1 MKLALLLFFAL
12 STIFCSLEAVRYHP
26 RRGLAAA
33 AAGRHRKLKYHDEG
47 EAFVV
52 LVSGSNGWYNYRH
65 QADVAHAYHTLRN
78 HGIPEEN
85 IITLM
90 YDDIANNQLNP
101 YKGKLF
107 NRPHGKDLYKGL
119 KIDYKG
125 SSVTPE
131 NFLNIL
137 QGNASA
143 IDGGN
148 GRVLETNENDR
159 IFIYFTDH
167 GSVGM
172 ISFPDGILTVK
183 QLNDALISLH
193 KNKKYQQLVFY
204 LEACE
209 SGSMFESVLR
219 DDMDIYAIT
228 AANGH
233 ESSWGTFCEN
243 DMNLPCL
250 GDLFSVNW
258 MTDSDG
264 EDLTTETLEFQYEL
278 VKKETNLSHVLQF
291 GDKDIAKEAVALF
304 QGDKEDREYTED
316 YELAASQSTNWPAR
330 DIELNHLTSMLKK
343 TNDYGAANKLEL
355 KIQKIKETRRAI
367 KRNVHMIVEK
377 MFDGESEDLI
387 SRVLTQTR
395 PVLDLRCHH
404 ITVNL
409 FKKYCI
415 DFNRY
420 EYAMKY
426 VKVLNNMC
434 LHRRVEEIIL
444 ALPDICLDVNIE
456 DEVSEQMGYF
466 F

>member
-1 MKLALLLFFAL
+1 MRLLLLSCAALLALAVL
-12 STIFCSLEAVRYHP
+12 SDARYHP
-26 RRGLAAA
+26 RKGLAA
-33 AAGRHRKLKYHDEG
+33 GRQRKHKYQDEG

-52 LVSGSNGWYNYRH
+52 LVAGSNGWYNYRH

-85 IITLM
+85 IITMM
-90 YDDIANNQLNP
+90 YDDVANNPLNP

-125 SSVTPE
+125 ASVTPE
-131 NFLNIL
+131 NFLNVL
-137 QGNASA
+137 KGNASA

-159 IFIYFTDH
+159 VFVYFTDH
-167 GSVGM
+167 GAVGM

-183 QLNDALISLH
+183 QMNDALEWMH
-193 KNKKYQQLVFY
+193 KNKKYSQLTFY

-209 SGSMFESVLR
+209 SGSMFENVLR
-219 DDMDIYAIT
+219 SDMNIYAIS

-264 EDLTTETLEFQYEL
+264 EDLTTETLEYQYEL
-278 VKKETNLSHVLQF
+278 VKKETNLSHVMQF

-316 YELAASQSTNWPAR
+316 FGLTASKSVNWPAR
-330 DIELNHLTSMLKK
+330 DIELNHLISQHKK
-343 TNDYGAANKLEL
+343 SNDLTLSNKLEY
-355 KIQKIKETRRAI
+355 KINRVKETRRAI
-367 KRNVHMIVEK
+367 KKNVHMIVDKLFE
-377 MFDGESEDLI
+377 GESEDLI
-387 SRVLTQTR
+387 SRVLTQSR

-404 ITVNL
+404 IAVNI

-415 DFNRY
+415 DFNDY

-426 VKVLNNMC
+426 VKVINNMC
-434 LHRRVEEIIL
+434 FYRRIEEIIL
-444 ALPDICLDVNIE
+444 ALPDICMDIDIE
-456 DEVSEQMGYF
+456 EEVAKRLEKEF
-466 F
+466 L

>member
-1 MKLALLLFFAL
+1 MRKLLLLFAATSL
-12 STIFCSLEAVRYHP
+12 SLAAIHYP
-26 RRGLAAA
+26 RKGLAAA
-33 AAGRHRKLKYHDEG
+33 GRSRQKYDEADEG

-52 LVSGSNGWYNYRH
+52 LVAGSNGWYNYRH

-78 HGIPEEN
+78 HGIPEDN
-85 IITLM
+85 IITM
-90 YDDIANNQLNP
+90 MFDDVANNQLNP

-119 KIDYKG
+119 KIDYRG
-125 SSVTPE
+125 AAVTPE
-131 NFLNIL
+131 NFLNVL
-137 QGNASA
+137 KGNASGV
-143 IDGGN
+143 DGGN

-159 IFIYFTDH
+159 VFVYFTDH

-172 ISFPDGILTVK
+172 ISFPEGILTVK
-183 QLNDALISLH
+183 QLNDALIWLH
-193 KNKKYQQLVFY
+193 KNKKYSQLVFY

-209 SGSMFESVLR
+209 SGSMFDSVLR
-219 DDMDIYAIT
+219 ADMDIYAIT

-264 EDLTTETLEFQYEL
+264 EDLKSETLEFQYEM
-278 VKKETNLSHVLQF
+278 VKKETNLSHVMQF
-291 GDKDIAKEAVALF
+291 GDKDIAKETVALF
-304 QGDKEDREYTED
+304 QGDKEDREYTDD
-316 YELAASQSTNWPAR
+316 YELSASRSVNWPSR
-330 DIELNHLTSMLKK
+330 DVELNHLTLLLKQE
-343 TNDYGAANKLEL
+343 NDVMAANKLEY
-355 KIQKIKETRRAI
+355 KIRKIKETRRAI
-367 KRNVHMIVEK
+367 KKSVHMIVEK
-377 MFDGESEDLI
+377 FFEGESEDLI

-404 ITVNL
+404 MTVNI

-434 LHRRVEEIIL
+434 LHRRAEEILL

-456 DEVSEQMGYF
+456 EEVADALQQY
-466 F
+466 